1 MRDLVGFNQFRGNFT
16 LLDQVPMFEGLTR
29 WVSLEHGLIDI
40 KASLINRGVS
50 DESSELI
57 FSEMVPC
64 VVFTLSVFK
73 GSIRGHVAKLS
84 DDALKGIGTR
94 VIKMLFTPSGPLLL
108 GIDSVFRDLLITI
121 HRRIV

>member
-1 MRDLVGFNQFRGNFT
+1 MRDLVGFNQFRGHLT

-29 WVSLEHGLIDI
+29 WVSLKHRLIDI
-40 KASLINRGVS
+40 KAGLINGRVS

-57 FSEMVPC
+57 FSEVVPC
-64 VVFTLSVFK
+64 VVFTLGKLK
-73 GSIRGHVAKLS
+73 GSIGGHVAKLS
-84 DDALKGIGTR
+84 DNVLEGIGAR

-108 GIDSVFRDLLITI
+108 GIDSVLRDLLITI